1 MHEREDHADHDH
13 ARDEDHQ
20 PRGRIENATRERI
33 VGAHALHRLERRKES
48 EHRGAPSL
56 ARGSFR
62 GHGSRL
68 TPRRALSYAHR
79 SFGKLRMESANGEGS
94 ERRAPS
100 PSEDRGDDFLYH
112 LYRGSTMLLHD
123 QIVEAK
129 EELERALALQP
140 QDAKSQDLLAGVY
153 FRLGVYPRAI
163 EIWRRLVT
171 TFPRE
176 ATLRV
181 NLALALF
188 KTGQAQESL
197 THLHEALRTQPE
209 HERAWGYLG
218 LVHWRLGR
226 FVEARDAFLRG
237 GQAAMAR
244 RMEAELQRQGGG
256 EELTHEVAEAALE
269 AKDRA
274 AMRTVA
280 EEALERLDSERP
292 HLAVELGV
300 GERAARRK
308 PTGTWKLDEPG
319 SDFVPPRVA
328 PAPAPAPEEPPM
340 LRSKLD
346 GWSAEPPTDVPLSIA
361 RDGSLVLRAEREVHA
376 RLDGLVAVRGEL
388 RTTVVRR
395 RARGREL
402 DEALGGRDPILAW
415 RGPVAALLAPAT
427 GRRFV
432 AMRLGAEA
440 LFVRET
446 LLFGFDERVSFENA
460 NLPLAGTPVG
470 VVQLHG
476 DGVVVLALGSEPLA
490 MAVREGEELHVD
502 PARLVGWSGR
512 LFPSGRRGT
521 APYAAHAP
529 ALGFRGEGI
538 VLLGE
543 ATEVR

>member
-1 MHEREDHADHDH
+1 
-13 ARDEDHQ
+13 
-20 PRGRIENATRERI
+20 
-33 VGAHALHRLERRKES
+33 
-48 EHRGAPSL
+48 
-56 ARGSFR
+56 
-62 GHGSRL
+62 
-68 TPRRALSYAHR
+68 
-79 SFGKLRMESANGEGS
+79 MESANGEGS

-129 EELERALALQP
+129 EELELALALQP

-188 KTGQAQESL
+188 KTGQANESL

-244 RMEAELQRQGGG
+244 RMEAELQRQGGVA
-256 EELTHEVAEAALE
+256 EDLTHEVAEAALE

-280 EEALERLDSERP
+280 EEALERLDSESP

-300 GERAARRK
+300 GERGAARRK

-319 SDFVPPRVA
+319 NDFVPPRVA
-328 PAPAPAPEEPPM
+328 PAPVVVPTDEPPM
-340 LRSKLD
+340 LRARLD
-346 GWSAEPPTDVPLSIA
+346 AWGAEPSTDVPLSIA
-361 RDGSLVLRAEREVHA
+361 RDGSLVLRAERELHA

-432 AMRLGAEA
+432 ALRLGAEA
-440 LFVRET
+440 LFVREA
-446 LLFGFDERVSFENA
+446 LLFAFDERVSFENA
-460 NLPLAGTPVG
+460 NLPLAGQPVG

-476 DGVVVLALGSEPLA
+476 DGVVVLVLNREPLA

-512 LFPSGRRGT
+512 LFPSARRGT

-529 ALGFRGEGI
+529 ALGFRGEGF

-543 ATEVR
+543 APEVR

>member
-1 MHEREDHADHDH
+1 M
-13 ARDEDHQ
+13 
-20 PRGRIENATRERI
+20 
-33 VGAHALHRLERRKES
+33 V
-48 EHRGAPSL
+48 
-56 ARGSFR
+56 
-62 GHGSRL
+62 
-68 TPRRALSYAHR
+68 
-79 SFGKLRMESANGEGS
+79 SANGEGT
-94 ERRAPS
+94 ERVATS
-100 PSEDRGDDFLYH
+100 PAEGHGDDFLYH

-181 NLALALF
+181 NLGLALF
-188 KTGQAQESL
+188 KTGQAHEAL

-226 FVEARDAFLRG
+226 FAEARDAFLRG

-244 RMEAELQRQGGG
+244 RMEAELQRQGHT
-256 EELTHEVAEAALE
+256 EELTHEAAEAALE
-269 AKDRA
+269 AKDRD

-292 HLAVELGV
+292 HLAVELG
-300 GERAARRK
+300 AARRK
-308 PTGTWKLDEPG
+308 PTGAWKLGEPG
-319 SDFVPPRVA
+319 SDFVPPRM
-328 PAPAPAPEEPPM
+328 PAPVIPATDPPL
-340 LRSKLD
+340 LRTRLE
-346 GWSAEPPTDVPLSIA
+346 GWLAEPPDGVSLGIA
-361 RDGSLVLRAEREVHA
+361 RDGSLLLRTEGEVHA

-388 RTTVVRR
+388 RTTIARR
-395 RARGREL
+395 RSRGREL
-402 DEALGGRDPILAW
+402 DEALGGREPILAW
-415 RGPVAALLAPAT
+415 RGPVAGVLTPPK

-432 AMRLGAEA
+432 ATRLGEEA
-440 LFVRET
+440 LFVRENC
-446 LLFGFDERVSFENA
+446 LFAFDDKVSFESA
-460 NLPLAGTPVG
+460 NLPLAGQPVS
-470 VVQLHG
+470 VTQLHG
-476 DGVVVLALGSEPLA
+476 DGVVVLALVAEPIA
-490 MAVREGEELHVD
+490 VPVREGEELHVD